1 MSVLVLTIVV
11 LGGMNSPFGAVLGA
25 LALVGLPEAL
35 RLAPDVRILLYGIV
49 VIAIIRF
56 LPQGLWTRR
65 A

>member
-1 MSVLVLTIVV
+1 MLSFI
-11 LGGMNSPFGAVLGA
+11 GMIIAGAVLGA